1 MAVPSGAISFGDY
14 NVDCGDT
21 MKLSYTLITTISKTP
36 ATLYAALDE
45 GVSDGS
51 FASSLSY
58 NAGLTNLSVKNTGST
73 RSSTTD
79 KGPYNLRCRNHYE

>member
-1 MAVPSGAISFGDY
+1 MAVPSGAISFRDY
-14 NVDCGDT
+14 IVDCGDT
-21 MKLSYTLITTISKTP
+21 IKLSYTLITSTSKTP
-36 ATLYAALDE
+36 AILYAALDE

-73 RSSTTD
+73 RSNTTD
-79 KGPYNLRCRNHYE
+79 KGLCNVSCSNHRK

>member
-1 MAVPSGAISFGDY
+1 
-14 NVDCGDT
+14 

-58 NAGLTNLSVKNTGST
+58 NAGLTNLSVKNTGGST
-73 RSSTTD
+73 RSSTTN
-79 KGPYNLRCRNHYE
+79 KGLCNS